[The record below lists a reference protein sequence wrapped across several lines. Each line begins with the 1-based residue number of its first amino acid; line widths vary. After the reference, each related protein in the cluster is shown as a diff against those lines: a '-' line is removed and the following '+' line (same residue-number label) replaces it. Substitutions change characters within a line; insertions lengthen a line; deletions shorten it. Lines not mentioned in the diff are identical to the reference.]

1 MLSAL
6 PSTDTVPFPQFVG
19 DPSGCAGEI
28 VMWGCSVSRI
38 MCQVYDLD
46 CVLSRNICE
55 NRTRARQQGKY
66 VLQAVMRKLGYTE
79 GFWV

>member
-1 MLSAL
+1 
-6 PSTDTVPFPQFVG
+6 
-19 DPSGCAGEI
+19 
-28 VMWGCSVSRI
+28 MWGCSVSRI

-55 NRTRARQQGKY
+55 NRTRTRQQGKY